1 MIPVTITPEQ
11 RDVAEDYWGVP
22 WTQLS
27 GPQIKEAMVWRAV
40 LASLVPVPELRFL
53 ELVRP

>member
-1 MIPVTITPEQ
+1 MTPVTITPEQ

-27 GPQIKEAMVWRAV
+27 GPQIKEALSGGLFWRPWCR
-40 LASLVPVPELRFL
+40 SRNFGSWSW
-53 ELVRP
+53 